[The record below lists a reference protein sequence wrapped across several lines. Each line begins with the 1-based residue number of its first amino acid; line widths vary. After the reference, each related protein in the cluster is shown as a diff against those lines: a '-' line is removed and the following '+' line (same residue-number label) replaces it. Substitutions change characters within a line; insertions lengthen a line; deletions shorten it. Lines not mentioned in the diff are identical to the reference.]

1 MLSFK
6 IESAPY
12 QKWYGAERN
21 SKMKNL
27 DIVAKES
34 KGTTFRNPLPIYYDY
49 TTDEVLT
56 DKLIAAQGNT
66 NYFKCTELIREN
78 TEREIEAAVW
88 RALSM

>member
-12 QKWYGAERN
+12 QKWYGAGRRSE
-21 SKMKNL
+21 MKNL

-34 KGTTFRNPLPIYYDY
+34 KGTTFRNTLPIYYDY

-56 DKLIAAQGNT
+56 DALIAKQGNI

-78 TEREIEAAVW
+78 TENEIAAAVW
-88 RALSM
+88 RARWL

>member
-6 IESAPY
+6 IENAPY
-12 QKWYGAERN
+12 QKWYGAERR
-21 SKMKNL
+21 SEMKNL

-34 KGTTFRNPLPIYYDY
+34 KGTTFRNSLPIYYDF

-56 DKLIAAQGNT
+56 DALIAKQGNT

-78 TEREIEAAVW
+78 TEKEIAAAVW
-88 RALSM
+88 RARWL

>member
-12 QKWYGAERN
+12 QKWYGAERR
-21 SKMKNL
+21 SEMKNL

-34 KGTTFRNPLPIYYDY
+34 KGTTFRNTLSIYYDY

-56 DKLIAAQGNT
+56 DKLIEQNGNT

-78 TEREIEAAVW
+78 TEKEIEAAVW
-88 RALSM
+88 RARSM

>member
-6 IESAPY
+6 IETAPHL
-12 QKWYGAERN
+12 KRWGVGRRSE
-21 SKMKNL
+21 MKNL

-34 KGTTFRNPLPIYYDY
+34 KGTTIRNTLSIYYDY

-56 DKLIAAQGNT
+56 DSLIAKQGNT

-78 TEREIEAAVW
+78 TEKEIEAAVW
-88 RALSM
+88 RARSM

>member
-6 IESAPY
+6 IEIAPHL
-12 QKWYGAERN
+12 KRWGVERR
-21 SKMKNL
+21 SEMKNL

-34 KGTTFRNPLPIYYDY
+34 IGTTFRNTLSIYYDY

-56 DKLIAAQGNT
+56 DTLIAKQGNT

-78 TEREIEAAVW
+78 TEKEIEAAVW
-88 RALSM
+88 RARSM

>member
-1 MLSFK
+1 MVRRRK
-6 IESAPY
+6 E
-12 QKWYGAERN
+12 

-34 KGTTFRNPLPIYYDY
+34 KGTTFRNTLSIYYDY

-56 DKLIAAQGNT
+56 DTLISKQGNT

-78 TEREIEAAVW
+78 TEQEIEAAVW
-88 RALSM
+88 RARSM

>member
-6 IESAPY
+6 IESAPHL
-12 QKWYGAERN
+12 KRWGVERR
-21 SKMKNL
+21 SEMKNL

-34 KGTTFRNPLPIYYDY
+34 KETTFRNSLPIYYDY

-56 DKLIAAQGNT
+56 DSLIAKQGNT

-78 TEREIEAAVW
+78 SEKEIEAAVW
-88 RALSM
+88 RARWM

>member
-6 IESAPY
+6 NENAPHL
-12 QKWYGAERN
+12 KRWGVERR
-21 SKMKNL
+21 SEMKNL

-34 KGTTFRNPLPIYYDY
+34 KGTTFKNTLSIYYDY

-56 DKLIAAQGNT
+56 DKLIEQNGNT

-78 TEREIEAAVW
+78 TEQEIEAAVW
-88 RALSM
+88 RARSM